1 MNTFT
6 LRLLTAIILFVF
18 SVALCGFDYWM
29 SWADNDATISKLML
43 WVATHVAGDVD
54 GVQLLG
60 WHPYRAPVHAS
71 NPALRTSER
80 VSDAAF

>member
-6 LRLLTAIILFVF
+6 LRLLTTIILFVF
-18 SVALCGFDYWM
+18 SVALCAFDYWM
-29 SWADNDATISKLML
+29 SWIDNDATISKLML
-43 WVATHVAGDVD
+43 WAATHAAGDVD

-60 WHPYRAPVHAS
+60 WHPDRAPVHAS